1 MGKKENWRQKR
12 KQGENKQLEPETRQS
27 IVHLH
32 KRLHKV
38 TFKRK
43 APTAV
48 KEIKKLAKKTMFTND
63 VRIDPEL
70 NQEIWRNGVRNTDR
84 RIEVVFERKKNENDE
99 ESKEK
104 MFTLVKLAQ

>member
-12 KQGENKQLEPETRQS
+12 KQGGDKHLEPETRTT
-27 IVHLH
+27 IIHLH

-48 KEIKKLAKKTMFTND
+48 KNIKEYARRCMFTKD

-70 NQEIWRNGVRNTDR
+70 NQELWRNGVRNVDR
-84 RIEVVFERKKNENDE
+84 RVEVVMERRKNEDDE

-104 MFTLVKLAQ
+104 MYTLVRLAK

>member
-1 MGKKENWRQKR
+1 MGKKENWRQKK
-12 KQGENKQLEPETRQS
+12 KQGDKGQLEPETRTT

-48 KEIKKLAKKTMFTND
+48 KVIKEQARRCMFTKD

-70 NQEIWRNGVRNTDR
+70 NQELWRNGVRNVDR
-84 RIEVVFERKKNENDE
+84 RVEIVMERRKNEDDE
-99 ESKEK
+99 DNKEK
-104 MFTLVKLAQ
+104 VYTLVRLAK

>member
-12 KQGENKQLEPETRQS
+12 KQGDNKALEPDTRTTT
-27 IVHLH
+27 VHLH
-32 KRLHKV
+32 KRLHKA

-43 APTAV
+43 APKAV
-48 KEIKKLAKKTMFTND
+48 KEIKEYARRTMFTRD

-70 NQEIWRNGVRNTDR
+70 NQELWRNGVRNVDR
-84 RIEVVFERKKNENDE
+84 RVDVVMERRKNEDDE

-104 MFTLVKLAQ
+104 MYTLVKLAK